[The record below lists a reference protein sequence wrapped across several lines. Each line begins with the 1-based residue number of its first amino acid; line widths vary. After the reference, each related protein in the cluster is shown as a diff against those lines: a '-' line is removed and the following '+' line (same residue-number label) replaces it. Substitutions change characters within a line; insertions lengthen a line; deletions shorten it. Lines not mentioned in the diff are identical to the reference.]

1 MDSCS
6 YQGKRI
12 ADEKSL
18 LRSKRMPKLLS
29 RKLSRKLQSPSSETI
44 NFTSVVIAMKMT
56 DDKPFM
62 RCSGFHVL
70 LSSIGIAAWV
80 HVPGG
85 QP

>member
-1 MDSCS
+1 
-6 YQGKRI
+6 
-12 ADEKSL
+12 
-18 LRSKRMPKLLS
+18 
-29 RKLSRKLQSPSSETI
+29 LQSPSSETI